1 MTLPNKPGR
10 WRIQYD
16 DGRVRIRKVIAMND
30 ELYAIEGGSAV
41 PVAQI
46 NARWLER
53 LG

>member
-1 MTLPNKPGR
+1 MLPNKPGR

-16 DGRVRIRKVIAMND
+16 DGRVRIRKVKDING
-30 ELYAIEGGSAV
+30 ELFAIEGGSAV

-46 NARWLER
+46 KARWLER